1 MNIKRILFIFV
12 IFTLL
17 MTCIGASCASDEFN
31 SIQSDDS
38 EIIDVDYD
46 LDDSEDC
53 EDESDLEDDSDYDD
67 YDDESDLEDD
77 SD

>member
-53 EDESDLEDDSDYDD
+53 
-67 YDDESDLEDD
+67 
-77 SD
+77 